1 MSRLV
6 KESRD
11 AAHSRSVPEGATAS
25 PSAAP
30 PSASSGAN
38 SPMSGNKIVKTWRVM
53 GDRTRSKTKDILKRW
68 QTMNNG
74 QTSEDSLAGLDDFS
88 DISGSTDSERT
99 GHRGK
104 KGTWSVHVW
113 SEYLRLSVCVCA
125 CVCVWLSG

>member
-6 KESRD
+6 KDVRD
-11 AAHSRSVPEGATAS
+11 SSHSRSVPEGATAAA
-25 PSAAP
+25 SAGPAS
-30 PSASSGAN
+30 SASGGN

-74 QTSEDSLAGLDDFS
+74 QTSEDSLGGLDEFS
-88 DISGSTDSERT
+88 DISGSTDSER

-113 SEYLRLSVCVCA
+113 SKYCTTFFSSLPRVTCV
-125 CVCVWLSG
+125 